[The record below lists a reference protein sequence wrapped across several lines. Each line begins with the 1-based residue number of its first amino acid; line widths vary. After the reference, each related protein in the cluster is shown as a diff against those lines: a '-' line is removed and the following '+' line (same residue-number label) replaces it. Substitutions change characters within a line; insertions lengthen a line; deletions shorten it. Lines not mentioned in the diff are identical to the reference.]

1 MNISDYKAEFDKTA
15 THPHFSENLN
25 TTREKAFAKF
35 LDLGLPT
42 KKWES
47 WKYTNL
53 SRLKKETFRLAGVND
68 FSNKFPEIDKYEVE
82 NSYAIV
88 FRNGQYI
95 KDDSNLP
102 KGLKIL
108 SNLEYL
114 KKNNWMQ
121 KHKKDTPFDLLNTSF
136 CDSGISFIVEPNVK
150 INKPIHVLFVYS
162 GNDNLFVNPQ
172 INIDISHSSSATF
185 IEQYTAGKS
194 SSFQNTSIFCC
205 IKENATL
212 NHIRIFSNS
221 DKAINISSLYIE
233 QAEGSKYEYFQ
244 FVNSGVLH
252 RSDIYGKLN
261 GVNSSCSLSG
271 LTLSKDKQHS
281 STYINT
287 DHAKPHCSSSQN
299 FKFILNDMS
308 SGVFNGRTV
317 VQEDSQKTNSRQS
330 NKNLLLSDK
339 ALMNS
344 NPQLEIY
351 ADDVKCAHGSTTGAL
366 DKEALFYMQSR
377 GISKKNASSILIRG
391 FASEMI
397 NEVQHEETK
406 KYLLN
411 KFDHWLR
418 YYS

>member
-287 DHAKPHCSSSQN
+287 DHAKPHCTSSQN

-397 NEVQHEETK
+397 NEIQHEGTK
-406 KYLLN
+406 KYLLD
-411 KFDHWLR
+411 KFDHWLKD
-418 YYS
+418 YN

>member
-1 MNISDYKAEFDKTA
+1 MNISDYKAEFDKTSA
-15 THPHFSENLN
+15 HPHFSENLN

-47 WKYTNL
+47 WKHTNL
-53 SRLKKETFRLAGVND
+53 SRLKKETFRLAGEND
-68 FSNKFPEIDKYEVE
+68 FSNKFPEIDKYEVKD
-82 NSYAIV
+82 SYAIV
-88 FRNGQYI
+88 FKNGHYI

-114 KKNNWMQ
+114 KKNNWIQ

-136 CDSGISFIVEPNVK
+136 CDSGISFVVEPNVK
-150 INKPIHVLFVYS
+150 ISNPIHVLFVYS

-185 IEQYTAGKS
+185 IEQYTAGQS
-194 SSFQNTSIFCC
+194 SSFQNTSVFCC
-205 IKENATL
+205 LKENATL
-212 NHIRIFSNS
+212 NHIRIFSNA
-221 DKAINISSLYIE
+221 DEAINISRLYID
-233 QAEGSKYEYFQ
+233 QDKNSNYEYFQ
-244 FVNSGVLH
+244 FVDSGVLH

-281 STYINT
+281 ATYINT
-287 DHAKPHCSSSQN
+287 DHAKPHCTSSQN

-397 NEVQHEETK
+397 NEIQHEGTK
-406 KYLLN
+406 KYLLD
-411 KFDHWLR
+411 KFDRWLR
-418 YYS
+418 DYN

>member
-1 MNISDYKAEFDKTA
+1 MNPSDYQQEFDKIIARKYFDKTLEKTRKEAFSKFLNLGMPTKKWDDWRHTDLSLINKQNFRVSEEHDAPNKELNISDYDI
-15 THPHFSENLN
+15 ENC
-25 TTREKAFAKF
+25 
-35 LDLGLPT
+35 
-42 KKWES
+42 
-47 WKYTNL
+47 YTVVI
-53 SRLKKETFRLAGVND
+53 K
-68 FSNKFPEIDKYEVE
+68 
-82 NSYAIV
+82 
-88 FRNGQYI
+88 NGHYI
-95 KDDSNLP
+95 KDDSNIP
-102 KGLKIL
+102 KGVKIL
-108 SNLEYL
+108 TNLEYL
-114 KKNNWMQ
+114 KQNNW
-121 KHKKDTPFDLLNTSF
+121 KHKCKKETPFDLLNTSF
-136 CDSGISFIVEPNVK
+136 CDSDLSFIIEPNVK
-150 INKPIHVLFVYS
+150 ISNPIHVLFIYS

-185 IEQYTAGKS
+185 VEQYTAGET
-194 SSFQNTSIFCC
+194 SSFQNTSVFCC

-212 NHIRIFSNS
+212 NHIRIFS
-221 DKAINISSLYIE
+221 DADEAINISNLYIE
-233 QAEGSKYEYFQ
+233 QAEGSNYEYFQ
-244 FVNSGVLH
+244 FVNSSALH

-281 STYINT
+281 ATYINT
-287 DHAKPHCSSSQN
+287 DHAKPHCTSSQN
-299 FKFILNDMS
+299 FKSILNDMS

-317 VQEDSQKTNSRQS
+317 VQQDSQKTNSIQS

-377 GISKKNASSILIRG
+377 GINKEEASSLLIRG
-391 FASEMI
+391 FASELI

-418 YYS
+418 YYN

>member
-15 THPHFSENLN
+15 THPHFSESLN

>member
-1 MNISDYKAEFDKTA
+1 MNTSDYQQEFDKIIARKYFDKTLEKTRKEA
-15 THPHFSENLN
+15 FS
-25 TTREKAFAKF
+25 KF
-35 LDLGLPT
+35 LNLGIPT
-42 KKWES
+42 KKWENWRHTDLS
-47 WKYTNL
+47 LINKQYFRISEKHDAPNKELNISDYNIEDCYTVVI
-53 SRLKKETFRLAGVND
+53 K
-68 FSNKFPEIDKYEVE
+68 
-82 NSYAIV
+82 
-88 FRNGQYI
+88 NGHYI
-95 KDDSNLP
+95 KNDSSIP
-102 KGLKIL
+102 KGVKIL
-108 SNLEYL
+108 TNLEYL
-114 KKNNWMQ
+114 KQNNWKQ
-121 KHKKDTPFDLLNTSF
+121 KSKKETPFGLLNTSF
-136 CDSGISFIVEPNVK
+136 CDSGLSFIIEPNVK
-150 INKPIHVLFVYS
+150 ISNPIHVLFIYS

-185 IEQYTAGKS
+185 IEQYTAGQS
-194 SSFQNTSIFCC
+194 SSFQNTSVFCC
-205 IKENATL
+205 LKENATL
-212 NHIRIFSNS
+212 NHIRIFSNA
-221 DKAINISSLYIE
+221 DEAINISSLYTE
-233 QAEGSKYEYFQ
+233 QAESSNYEYFQ
-244 FVNSGVLH
+244 FVNSSVLH

-281 STYINT
+281 ATYINT
-287 DHAKPHCSSSQN
+287 DHTKPYCTSSQN
-299 FKFILNDMS
+299 FKSILNDMS

-317 VQEDSQKTNSRQS
+317 VQEDSQKTNSKQS

-377 GISKKNASSILIRG
+377 GINKEEASSLLIRG
-391 FASEMI
+391 FASELI

-418 YYS
+418 YHN

>member
-53 SRLKKETFRLAGVND
+53 SRLTKETYRLAGEND
-68 FSNKFPEIDKYEVE
+68 FSNKFPGIDKYEVE

-88 FRNGQYI
+88 FKNGQYI

-108 SNLEYL
+108 SNIEYL

-194 SSFQNTSIFCC
+194 SSFQNTSVFCC

-212 NHIRIFSNS
+212 NHIRIFSNA
-221 DKAINISSLYIE
+221 DEAINISSLYTD
-233 QAEGSKYEYFQ
+233 QAEGSSYKYFQ
-244 FVNSGVLH
+244 FVDSGALH
-252 RSDIYGKLN
+252 RSDIYGRLN

-281 STYINT
+281 ATYINT
-287 DHAKPHCSSSQN
+287 DHAKPHCTSSQN

-377 GISKKNASSILIRG
+377 GINKEEASSLLIRG
-391 FASEMI
+391 FASELI

-418 YYS
+418 YYN